1 MFLAF
6 TYLDLL
12 LPAFR
17 GGEEEEGV
25 MRMGALW
32 SVLAWPFF
40 FCYTPFFSFFFTLF
54 EINFKGNYFKVP
66 GIFLNMQTFGV
77 SKHHVC
83 QHYCVY

>member
-40 FCYTPFFSFFFTLF
+40 LLHSFFFLCF
-54 EINFKGNYFKVP
+54 LPFKN
-66 GIFLNMQTFGV
+66 
-77 SKHHVC
+77 
-83 QHYCVY
+83 

>member
-17 GGEEEEGV
+17 GGEEEEEEEEGV
-25 MRMGALW
+25 MRMGAPW

-40 FCYTPFFSFFFTLF
+40 CCTSFFFLLF
-54 EINFKGNYFKVP
+54 KLILREIILGYQEF
-66 GIFLNMQTFGV
+66 
-77 SKHHVC
+77 SKHANFWSGQASCC

>member
-1 MFLAF
+1 MPPPPPPPSPTTMFLAF

-25 MRMGALW
+25 MRMGAPR

-40 FCYTPFFSFFFTLF
+40 LVALLFFLFF
-54 EINFKGNYFKVP
+54 
-66 GIFLNMQTFGV
+66 
-77 SKHHVC
+77 
-83 QHYCVY
+83 

>member
-25 MRMGALW
+25 MRMGAPW
-32 SVLAWPFF
+32 SVLAWPFYF
-40 FCYTPFFSFFFTLF
+40 VALLFFFFFL
-54 EINFKGNYFKVP
+54 P
-66 GIFLNMQTFGV
+66 FLN
-77 SKHHVC
+77 
-83 QHYCVY
+83 